1 MRLPS
6 VHQITR
12 DAGLAL
18 RRFPFVLLAA
28 SVGTIA
34 AMILAENQADVE
46 NPMALRVLFTALL
59 GVPLLTGLKL
69 LLEKHRSGSAMAFIT
84 QLLAIIALVVYALTL
99 PEVISAAPAFHIARM
114 FMLMVALHLFVAVA
128 PWFAQGQINGFWQ
141 FNKSLLIRLITA
153 LLFTVVLYGGLA
165 LAIAAVEN
173 LFDLTIPGER
183 YFQLWILL
191 IGMLNTWFFLAGIP
205 EDLDALDDATD
216 YPKALKVFT
225 QYVLLPLV
233 AVYLLILTVYTGKI
247 IVTWTWPYGWTA
259 RLILG
264 FSVAGMLA
272 LLLLHPIREDEG
284 NRWVR
289 AATRWF
295 YIVLAPLVVVYFLAV
310 FRRIS
315 EYGITEGRYIAI
327 ATGVW
332 LAAMVLYFLFSRGKS
347 IKAIPLTMAVLT
359 AAISFGPWGAFSVSE
374 QSQVARMQTIL
385 EEHQVLQDGRIVARE
400 DSLAFLAAKEV
411 SAVLDYLH
419 EMHGYGS
426 IETWFSEPLRTD
438 SPDARTEWKAPSEVT
453 AMLGTEFVA
462 VFRLSSADAI
472 SLEAARDDVL
482 IVTGYD
488 RILPSRY
495 FDENGERAFSFN
507 EGSCIFSAS
516 LDTLTLHITHEDTV
530 SDTVVVPLMPLIDS
544 LRVRYHDNS
553 SRDIPIE
560 SMSVTAEGRSTI
572 VKVYFWL
579 LRLQRQE
586 DDVRVTRVRAQVL
599 WGSPAAPVSI
609 PVESP

>member
-6 VHQITR
+6 IEQITR
-12 DAGLAL
+12 DAGQAL
-18 RRFPFVLLAA
+18 RRFPFVLAVAAIGTLAA
-28 SVGTIA
+28 LV
-34 AMILAENQADVE
+34 LAENQSDFD
-46 NPMALRVLFTALL
+46 NPWAFRVLFAAIL
-59 GVPLLTGLKL
+59 GVPLLIGLKL
-69 LLEKHRSGSAMAFIT
+69 FLEKRRSAALTAMMLQST
-84 QLLAIIALVVYALTL
+84 AIAALVVYAFTL
-99 PEVISAAPAFHIARM
+99 PSQIPAAPAFHIARM
-114 FMLMVALHLFVAVA
+114 FMLAVALHLFVAVA
-128 PWFAQGQINGFWQ
+128 PWLGRGQANGFWQ
-141 FNKSLLIRLITA
+141 FNKALLLRFITA
-153 LLFTVVLYGGLA
+153 ALFTLVLYGGLA
-165 LAIAAVEN
+165 LALAAVEN
-173 LFDLTIPGER
+173 LFELTIKGER
-183 YFQLWILL
+183 YLQLWILL
-191 IGMLNTWFFLAGIP
+191 AGMLNTWFFLAGVP
-205 EDLDALDDATD
+205 EDLDALDDMSE

-225 QYVLLPLV
+225 QYVLFPLV
-233 AVYLLILTVYTGKI
+233 LVYLVILVAYTGKI
-247 IVTWTWPYGWTA
+247 MVTWTWPYGWTA

-289 AATRWF
+289 LVTRWF
-295 YIVLAPLVVVYFLAV
+295 YVVLAPLVVVYFLAV

-359 AAISFGPWGAFSVSE
+359 ALISFGPWGAFSVSE

-385 EEHQVLQDGRIVARE
+385 EENQVLRDGKIIAPE
-400 DSLAFLAAKEV
+400 DSLAFPAAKEV

-419 EMHGYGS
+419 EMHGYEA
-426 IETWFSEPLRTD
+426 IEAWFGESLKA
-438 SPDARTEWKAPSEVT
+438 DAPEARSEWKDPSEVT
-453 AMLGTEFVA
+453 AMLGAEFVP

-472 SLEAARDDVL
+472 SLEAAYDDVL
-482 IVTGYD
+482 VVTGYD

-495 FDENGERAFSFN
+495 FDENGEKELIFD
-507 EGSCIFSAS
+507 EGSYEFSSAFDS
-516 LDTLTLHITHEDTV
+516 LTLRVSHADSL
-530 SDTVVVPLMPLIDS
+530 SDTVVVALKPFVDS
-544 LRVRYHDNS
+544 LRARYHNSS

-560 SMSVTAEGRSTI
+560 SMSVSAEGIYTR

-586 DDVRVTRVRAQVL
+586 EDVRVTRVRVQVL
-599 WGSPAAPVSI
+599 WGKETVPAFPSSPTP
-609 PVESP
+609 